1 MRSILLWLRLSYWLA
16 ALADFA
22 IAVLVLIP
30 ERVGLTKFEYPMGM
44 TAVIAFSWGILLLL
58 ANRKPLKRR
67 WVLIPTFIVVILL
80 TSVGYYA
87 STRELINL
95 NVPSFIFGTILSLI
109 IAFSYWK
116 SRDVKSDG

>member
-95 NVPSFIFGTILSLI
+95 NVPSFIFGTILSMI